1 MRLNSMSSSAF
12 RIEPTCPAASFA
24 ESSSLASSASSSSV
38 SASESARIWLSQ
50 PPTIC
55 SSVFLFLSRACAFF
69 WSSQKV
75 GLAAME
81 SSSSIFRRFWST
93 SK

>member
-1 MRLNSMSSSAF
+1 MSSSA
-12 RIEPTCPAASFA
+12 RWIDETWPAASFA
-24 ESSSLASSASSSSV
+24 DSSSPASSASSRSV
-38 SASESARIWLSQ
+38 SASEIARTWLSQ

-69 WSSQKV
+69 WSSQKF